1 MTLLQKTHMAVDA
14 HGELVTMAV
23 LGLMF
28 SFEFDL
34 ALKMAVALR
43 IEARHAKRS
52 VNDKSWTMRMFGR
65 LHNATPERVAPAR
78 WKAKIPSALKAHD
91 VDIHQT
97 GSTVAWRIGPHTLTL
112 PYEDCFT
119 VAQWLTVAGRAARDA
134 AGEKGDWLKIANV
147 GAAEARERNL
157 N

>member
-1 MTLLQKTHMAVDA
+1 MTIMRKTHARVDVD
-14 HGELVTMAV
+14 GELVTLELM
-23 LGLMF
+23 GLMF

-43 IEARHAKRS
+43 IEARYAKRS
-52 VNDKSWTMRMFGR
+52 VHDASYTIRLHGR

-78 WKAKIPSALKAHD
+78 WRAKIPAALKNR
-91 VDIHQT
+91 DIDIQQT
-97 GSTVAWRIGPHTLTL
+97 GSTVAWRIGPHTLTI

-119 VAQWLTVAGRAARDA
+119 LAQWLTVAGRAARDA
-134 AGEKGDWLKIANV
+134 AGEKEDWLKIANV